1 MHALK
6 IDTNKKMP
14 APRKYTRYP
23 WAEMKVGDSFYS
35 TNTGETLGT
44 SARTWC
50 LRNKKKWRFTVR
62 KERKGFRVWR
72 VK

>member
-23 WAEMKVGDSFYS
+23 WAEMKVEDSFYS
-35 TNTGETLGT
+35 TTSRNTLDF
-44 SARTWC
+44 SWRAWC
-50 LRNKKKWRFTVR
+50 KRNKKKWRFTVR